1 MGTGPIGV
9 IAGSVIRRMFAPNV
23 IVSVDASPQRNEF
36 DEVRESTFD
45 HVFDALPTVT
55 VLDEQKDPRRVAVRK
70 LKPKGHYVLYGAPQE
85 MQKFDTWLMLAK
97 GRIRASAPNADE
109 ISRPRPGQVVLE
121 RCVGP
126 NEHRVRQPN
135 RNPRTLAG
143 LRCQAERNSAL
154 CSPRFSQRKGAL
166 RVGQ

>member
-23 IVSVDASPQRNEF
+23 IVSVDASPQRNES

-70 LKPKGHYVLYGAPQE
+70 LKPKGTTCSTARRRRCRSS
-85 MQKFDTWLMLAK
+85 T
-97 GRIRASAPNADE
+97 
-109 ISRPRPGQVVLE
+109 PG
-121 RCVGP
+121 
-126 NEHRVRQPN
+126 
-135 RNPRTLAG
+135 
-143 LRCQAERNSAL
+143 
-154 CSPRFSQRKGAL
+154 
-166 RVGQ
+166 